1 MQNIIRRPHW
11 LNKKINLSKL
21 SEMQTLLKGLNLNT
35 VCNSAACPNI
45 GECFSR
51 GEAAFMIL
59 GEVCSRN
66 CKFCNIEPGKP
77 KAVDYDEPNRVA
89 EAVKRLN
96 LKHAVITSVTRDD
109 LSDGGAE
116 VFYETILAVK
126 NKQPEAAVEVLIPD
140 FKADKSSIKRVVEA
154 KPDIIAHNVE
164 TVPRLYPEVRPQA
177 DYKRS
182 LSVLKTVKEIDSR
195 IYTKSGLMLGLGEEG
210 EEVLNV
216 FEDLRKAGCD
226 FLSLGQYLSPSLRHF
241 PVKEYIEPEKFEYY
255 KKRALDSG
263 FISVQSAPYVRS
275 SYRAEEYLMTDN
287 SIK

>member
-21 SEMQTLLKGLNLNT
+21 SSMQALLKGLNLNT
-35 VCNSAACPNI
+35 VCESAACPNI

-66 CKFCNIEPGKP
+66 CKFCNVEPGKP
-77 KAVDYDEPNRVA
+77 EAVDYDEPERVA
-89 EAVKRLN
+89 EAVKKLN

-126 NKQPEAAVEVLIPD
+126 NEQPEAAVEVLIPD
-140 FKADKSSIKRVVEA
+140 FKADKGSIKRVVEA

-182 LSVLKTVKEIDSR
+182 LLVLKIIRELNTE

-226 FLSLGQYLSPSLRHF
+226 FLSLGQYLRPSLKHF

-287 SIK
+287 I